1 MGIQNCNH
9 ALLWSLHLKD
19 ICYFYACVAS
29 KAYGFLEKLH
39 VCCLLNYYLDVNAYD
54 IIKKYSFNWGSFFS
68 GRCARTTCT
77 PSDTPLHKSPDVFSK
92 TIHPKKF
99 SSAPE
104 LLNLNIFLTPKIPKI
119 QQYKYILWRWPIMHS
134 LLVTLEADILE
145 N

>member
-1 MGIQNCNH
+1 MGIQYCKH
-9 ALLWSLHLKD
+9 VLLWSLHLKD

-39 VCCLLNYYLDVNAYD
+39 VCCLLNSWCKCMISSKNIALIGAV
-54 IIKKYSFNWGSFFS
+54 FFQ
-68 GRCARTTCT
+68 GGARA
-77 PSDTPLHKSPDVFSK
+77 PLARPQIPLHKSPDVFSK

-104 LLNLNIFLTPKIPKI
+104 LLKLNIFLTPKIPKV